1 MNVLF
6 ASCIRHWGGGE
17 KWMLSAALGLR
28 ERGHAVAVAG
38 RAGSELLARA
48 RAAGLPAHG
57 VAFHGDFDPAASW
70 FFYRLCRR
78 LRPDLLCTNMD
89 KVLRVAGPAARLAGV
104 PAVVPRRGSEMPIG
118 GKVSHRWAW
127 REIATGVIANSE
139 ATRRTMLESA
149 PWLPPERVRVIY
161 NGLRLEEYDLPGWRA
176 SVREELGTPADAPVI
191 GMIGELTARKNHAL
205 LLRELPEL
213 RRRFPG
219 LEVWIA
225 GEGPER
231 ERLLALARE
240 AGGGAGPG
248 APGGVPDGAPAGG
261 AGARGSA
268 GAGPA
273 VKLLGFRGDVP
284 YLIAGIDLLAHPARV
299 EGFGYALVEA
309 MAGGKPVIAA
319 ATSSIPEI
327 VADGKTGLLFP
338 PEDGAA
344 LREATARVLADP
356 GLARTLGEAGRTRAR
371 ALFSLERMLDEVEA
385 YFAEHIAARRP
396 PPREPG
402 ASEAAGGESAGRET
416 AGREAAGRGGGGI
429 A

>member
-28 ERGHAVAVAG
+28 ERGHAAHFAG

-57 VAFHGDFDPAASW
+57 VVFHGDFDPAGSW

-118 GKVSHRWAW
+118 RKLSHRWAW
-127 REIATGVIANSE
+127 RSIATGVIANSE

-176 SVREELGTPADAPVI
+176 SVREELGTPADAPVV

-219 LEVWIA
+219 LEVWIV

-231 ERLLALARE
+231 ERLLALARA
-240 AGGGAGPG
+240 AG
-248 APGGVPDGAPAGG
+248 GAPAGG
-261 AGARGSA
+261 GGGCEPGGSESA

-309 MAGGKPVIAA
+309 MAGGKPVVAA
-319 ATSSIPEI
+319 AASSIPEI

-344 LREATARVLADP
+344 LREATARVLTDP

-385 YFAEHIAARRP
+385 YFAEHIATRRP
-396 PPREPG
+396 PPREFAG
-402 ASEAAGGESAGRET
+402 SDAAGS
-416 AGREAAGRGGGGI
+416 EAAGRGGGVE
-429 A
+429 

>member
-28 ERGHAVAVAG
+28 ERGHAAHFAG

-118 GKVSHRWAW
+118 RKLSHRWAW
-127 REIATGVIANSE
+127 RSVATGVIANSE

-161 NGLRLEEYDLPGWRA
+161 NGLRLEDYDLPGWRA
-176 SVREELGTPADAPVI
+176 SVREELGTPADAPVV

-248 APGGVPDGAPAGG
+248 APGGTPGGVQAGG
-261 AGARGSA
+261 GGGGGGSGSA

-284 YLIAGIDLLAHPARV
+284 YLIAGVDVLAHPARV

-319 ATSSIPEI
+319 AASSIPEI

-396 PPREPG
+396 PPRESAG
-402 ASEAAGGESAGRET
+402 SDAAGSEAAV
-416 AGREAAGRGGGGI
+416 RGGG
-429 A
+429 AE

>member
-28 ERGHAVAVAG
+28 ERGHAAAVAG

-70 FFYRLCRR
+70 RFYRLCRR

-118 GKVSHRWAW
+118 RKVSHRWAW
-127 REIATGVIANSE
+127 RSIATGVIANSE

-161 NGLRLEEYDLPGWRA
+161 NGLRLEDYDLPGWRA
-176 SVREELGTPADAPVI
+176 SVREELGTPAEAPVV

-231 ERLLALARE
+231 ERLLALAWE
-240 AGGGAGPG
+240 AGAVAQTVGAQAGAG
-248 APGGVPDGAPAGG
+248 AGG
-261 AGARGSA
+261 AGGGSGSGSA
-268 GAGPA
+268 GEGPA
-273 VKLLGFRGDVP
+273 VKLLGFRRDVP
-284 YLIAGIDLLAHPARV
+284 YLVAGIDVLVHPARV

-309 MAGGKPVIAA
+309 MAGGKPVVAA
-319 ATSSIPEI
+319 AASSIPEI

-344 LREATARVLADP
+344 LREATARVLGDS

-371 ALFSLERMLDEVEA
+371 ALFSLDRMLDEVEA

-396 PPREPG
+396 RPRK
-402 ASEAAGGESAGRET
+402 SAGNET
-416 AGREAAGRGGGGI
+416 AGREAAGRETAGRGGGVE
-429 A
+429 